1 MVHAWHFVTP
11 MPQFFVNQMECQELS
26 VIIIRWVH
34 LKTLWKILQ
43 GVNRRFSYP
52 NEGDM
57 NWTSYLLAKIV
68 GMLISN
74 SQQPQNMLPPS
85 LHPKGISVCL
95 AYQISNI
102 QFNSSYQKGKK
113 KTNLFKKW
121 SNNLQIENLTHPPF
135 FLEK

>member
-1 MVHAWHFVTP
+1 

-26 VIIIRWVH
+26 MIIIRWVH

-74 SQQPQNMLPPS
+74 SQQPQNMLS
-85 LHPKGISVCL
+85 NLQRNIGLSGISNFKHSIQFIIPKGEKKND
-95 AYQISNI
+95 QIRRIPSI
-102 QFNSSYQKGKK
+102 P
-113 KTNLFKKW
+113 L
-121 SNNLQIENLTHPPF
+121 LT
-135 FLEK
+135 